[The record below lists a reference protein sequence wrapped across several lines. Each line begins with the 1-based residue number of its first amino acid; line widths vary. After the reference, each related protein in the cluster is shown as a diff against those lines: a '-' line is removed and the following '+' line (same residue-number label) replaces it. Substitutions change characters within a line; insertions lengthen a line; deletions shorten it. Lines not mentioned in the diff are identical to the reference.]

1 VFLFSS
7 FVVITSSLYNQVLD
21 WILDQSFIT
30 INKLYS
36 SYSKESLK
44 VLVQT
49 DLSDY
54 STVSNSVATISDEFK
69 RYETQKLLFLR
80 AARLEKLSN
89 SLTYATTNEEKD
101 ILLRSN
107 RKKIKEFIIVDKNS
121 QVLKNY
127 LSQYD
132 DATLSYYEEK
142 LSKLNKRNLHIIS
155 SYIGDCKSNAKRLN
169 NYLLEHC
176 INSNDDKEIILMK
189 RYLFDSIPT
198 SYQPFIRACLFNNNE
213 NLSFYSDFFTYHKV
227 WTYQMICVI
236 SVIAL
241 IIHFVALLYYL
252 FQFDSI
258 IVSVNSALL
267 WSIILAVS
275 LIQYH
280 FLIEPTIIIARD
292 VIVTQYFIGTLV
304 FQYIN
309 KIAVRTK
316 LILMRSSGLMRDAHA
331 LVQHLNPA
339 CRVARLHPSLPVSRL
354 LLSMSDA
361 DVGSFDIS
369 QPWTIKIII
378 AKMCFFPFSYVPY
391 KIGEMIILIMILIAW
406 NGIILGFYFLG
417 KSSYIISL
425 AIACGI
431 IVMSM
436 IIIIFSLVRY
446 FKKSHIAVY
455 DYDMKLN
462 QNVPFLLRNSK
473 RVRQQQQQ
481 QLSSSIDKM
490 DDYDNESIDT
500 HNIDIA
506 IQKPHQKQRSSSSL
520 YIDNNAIKQE
530 LIARNNDNYYDNGEE
545 KSSVNDDVKV
555 KPTKKTK
562 KSHKHKRRNG
572 LNLNKIEPTD
582 SMELNENS
590 SVTSLKPYGIRLKP
604 LHIDSLHTLNS
615 SVSHDSDALNISSN
629 TLNQNMIA
637 ANDFLLV
644 QNKRGRLLATSTM
657 TTAYNPRG
665 ENVDTQHDS
674 LERDMNKNVS
684 WYDEEDD
691 NGTSDNFESNIIQ
704 RDSSYENNNIMRT
717 FHDMKPFD
725 RKMPFVQSSQFYNTT
740 IDSTASIS
748 PSQQDHDY
756 RYSRRKLN
764 SIRRRASALMLGS
777 SNQVQIDSPD
787 RRTSNFIG
795 PGQRNFNYLETSPS
809 EFTDYEEAGVNY
821 KGFSSQNNSSFT
833 GIAGNGVM
841 NYVESLGRRDD
852 TSIVY
857 TGIDGQR
864 LMTGEEGM
872 DQNNSQVFVGLGQ
885 QRDLNEEGRVR
896 AIPARTRPSS
906 STSSRRDLQYIGPGQ
921 REFAAFTR
929 DPRGSME
936 DVVVERGGRRPSS
949 GRNIGTFGNSELN
962 FRGGPFTQ
970 QRGVGSYSGTLGQ
983 REFVNGGSNSS
994 MGSSHFDTSY
1004 GGGGGGGG
1012 EGPGHRNYAVNRQ
1025 SSNNHPLEFMLSN
1038 MIIGED
1044 DGSVAINKSAYS
1056 ENMSEDRN
1064 EPILNTPMNQR
1075 DLHNQSS
1082 NRGKRHRNRVRN
1094 KQ

>member
-1 VFLFSS
+1 
-7 FVVITSSLYNQVLD
+7 
-21 WILDQSFIT
+21 
-30 INKLYS
+30 
-36 SYSKESLK
+36 

-49 DLSDY
+49 DFNDY

-69 RYETQKLLFLR
+69 HYETQRLLFLR

-101 ILLRSN
+101 ILLKSN
-107 RKKIKEFIIVDKNS
+107 RKRIKEFITVDKNS
-121 QVLKNY
+121 QGLKNY

-132 DATLSYYEEK
+132 DTTLSYYEEK
-142 LSKLNKRNLHIIS
+142 ISKLNKLKLHIVS
-155 SYIGDCKSNAKRLN
+155 SYIGNCKLNAKRLN
-169 NYLLEHC
+169 NYLLEFC
-176 INSNDDKEIILMK
+176 INSNDDKEMILMK

-213 NLSFYSDFFTYHKV
+213 KLSFYSDFFTYNKV
-227 WTYQMICVI
+227 WTYEMICVI

-241 IIHFVALLYYL
+241 TIHFVALLYFL

-267 WSIILAVS
+267 WSIVLSVS

-280 FLIEPTIIIARD
+280 FLIEPTTIIVRD
-292 VIVTQYFIGTLV
+292 AIVTQYFIGRLV

-309 KIAVRTK
+309 KIAARTK

-339 CRVARLHPSLPVSRL
+339 CRVARLHPSLPISRL
-354 LLSMSDA
+354 LLSMSDT
-361 DVGSFDIS
+361 DVGSFDIP
-369 QPWTIKIII
+369 QPWTIKSII
-378 AKMCFFPFSYVPY
+378 AKICFFPFSYVPY
-391 KIGEMIILIMILIAW
+391 KIGEMIMLVMILIAW

-417 KSSYIISL
+417 QSSYIIAF
-425 AIACGI
+425 AIACGF

-436 IIIIFSLVRY
+436 MIMILLLVRY

-473 RVRQQQQQ
+473 RGRQKEQQ

-506 IQKPHQKQRSSSSL
+506 IEKPHQKQRSSSSL
-520 YIDNNAIKQE
+520 YIDNNTIKQE

-572 LNLNKIEPTD
+572 LNINKIEPTD
-582 SMELNENS
+582 ITELNENS

-604 LHIDSLHTLNS
+604 LHIDSLHTHNS

-637 ANDFLLV
+637 ANDFLVV

-665 ENVDTQHDS
+665 VNDDTQHDF
-674 LERDMNKNVS
+674 LERDMIKNVS

-691 NGTSDNFESNIIQ
+691 NGTSDNFEPNIIQ
-704 RDSSYENNNIMRT
+704 RDSSYEDNNIMRT
-717 FHDMKPFD
+717 FHDMKPID

-740 IDSTASIS
+740 IDSTATIN
-748 PSQQDHDY
+748 PSQQNHDY

-777 SNQVQIDSPD
+777 SYQVQVDSPD
-787 RRTSNFIG
+787 KRTSNFIG
-795 PGQRNFNYLETSPS
+795 PGQRNFNYLQTSPS

-821 KGFSSQNNSSFT
+821 KGISPQNNSSFK
-833 GIAGNGVM
+833 GIAGNGDM
-841 NYVESLGRRDD
+841 NYVESLGRRD

-872 DQNNSQVFVGLGQ
+872 DQNNSEVFIGPGQ
-885 QRDLNEEGRVR
+885 QRDLIKKGRER
-896 AIPARTRPSS
+896 ALPNRIRPSS
-906 STSSRRDLQYIGPGQ
+906 SISSRRDLQYIGPGQ
-921 REFAAFTR
+921 REFAAFNR
-929 DPRGSME
+929 DPRGSMR

-949 GRNIGTFGNSELN
+949 GRNIGTFINSELN
-962 FRGGPFTQ
+962 FRAGPITQ
-970 QRGVGSYSGTLGQ
+970 QRGVNSYSGTLGQ
-983 REFVNGGSNSS
+983 REFVNGSSNSS
-994 MGSSHFDTSY
+994 MGSSHFDSSY
-1004 GGGGGGGG
+1004 GGRGSGGGG

-1025 SSNNHPLEFMLSN
+1025 SGNSPLEFMLTN

-1044 DGSVAINKSAYS
+1044 DESVAINKSAYS
-1056 ENMSEDRN
+1056 ENYSEDRN

-1082 NRGKRHRNRVRN
+1082 NRGKRHRNRVSVRN
-1094 KQ
+1094 NQ